1 MINNLN
7 ILLKRHF
14 NSIDISNITLKYH
27 FISVFTRNIT
37 WKIRYDIIYIF
48 NNLCKHLVYILL
60 YKNILQSDRK
70 GIRRPVAKFIG
81 NKAGWETPVAKCD
94 SHKTGF

>member
-1 MINNLN
+1 MINNLT

-14 NSIDISNITLKYH
+14 NSIDISNITLKYN

-37 WKIRYDIIYIF
+37 WKIQSDIIYIF
-48 NNLCKHLVYILL
+48 NNLCKYLVYMLL

-70 GIRRPVAKFIG
+70 GIRRPI
-81 NKAGWETPVAKCD
+81 AKCD
-94 SHKTGF
+94 RYKTGF